1 MKSLIQYEIPY
12 EAVREAIVNAV
23 TYAEKAGSGILDMRA
38 RCRKAG
44 LRGVEFR
51 EDGGQF
57 FQTLW
62 RPKTDPSAQDNT
74 QDTAQVGSEDKSLAA
89 NGLRELAVVLRLS
102 AAQVT
107 AQVTK
112 MLRSATGGG
121 SREQLQVAAGM
132 KHREHFR
139 KAYVELLMKAGW
151 LERTIPDK
159 PNSRLQKY
167 RLTDKGR
174 AWIADVGP

>member
-12 EAVREAIVNAV
+12 EAVRAAIVNAV
-23 TYAEKAGSGILDMRA
+23 TYAEKAGSGILDMLA

-74 QDTAQVGSEDKSLAA
+74 QDTAQV
-89 NGLRELAVVLRLS
+89 
-102 AAQVT
+102 
-107 AQVTK
+107 TK
-112 MLRSATGGG
+112 MLRAATGGG

-139 KAYVELLMKAGW
+139 KAYVEPLMTAGW

-174 AWIADVGP
+174 DWLASAKP

>member
-74 QDTAQVGSEDKSLAA
+74 QDTAQV
-89 NGLRELAVVLRLS
+89 
-102 AAQVT
+102 
-107 AQVTK
+107 TK
-112 MLRSATGGG
+112 MLRAATGGG

-139 KAYVELLMKAGW
+139 KAYVEPLMTAGW

-167 RLTDKGR
+167 RLTEKGR

>member
-23 TYAEKAGSGILDMRA
+23 TYAEKAGSGILDMLA

-74 QDTAQVGSEDKSLAA
+74 QDTAQV
-89 NGLRELAVVLRLS
+89 
-102 AAQVT
+102 
-107 AQVTK
+107 TK
-112 MLRSATGGG
+112 MLRAATGGG

-139 KAYVELLMKAGW
+139 KAYVEPLMTAGW

-167 RLTDKGR
+167 RLTEKGR
-174 AWIADVGP
+174 TWLATAKP